1 MTTIDRDT
9 LVRGPEPLA
18 TLSEFRERAHG
29 QRNFG
34 MHLIAVAETLCDKE
48 GGDSDVTISVGD
60 HVEVLE
66 YDDKRKAE
74 WKHLFG

>member
-1 MTTIDRDT
+1 
-9 LVRGPEPLA
+9 
-18 TLSEFRERAHG
+18 
-29 QRNFG
+29 

-66 YDDKRKAE
+66 YDDTRKAE